1 MRQVRARDA
10 VYLYADDNESFSTA
24 LSCTTIASPDGEPV
38 DLTRDEIVTWASERV
53 AISDQFR
60 SKMVQLPRNIGLPY
74 WVPDP
79 DFTVSDHVMIHDG
92 DHDWESARE
101 VMTSV
106 VELPFDLSRPPWM
119 LHVIPNVAALPGEDR
134 VVTIVGFRFHH
145 VAFDGLTLVKLLSQ
159 MFSDDPVV
167 PTEFVGSDT
176 ASRRSLIIREIGKV
190 PVQWFRVSTAI
201 IREIVRARRREP
213 QPPARTFPAT
223 RFNRP
228 LAGRRNIDFIEFDR
242 SDVTELQSRFPGL
255 TVNDVLL
262 SVIGEA
268 VSRYLAQAGE
278 APDGSI
284 AALSPISTRKM
295 YDDSSSNQF
304 SLIVVDLH
312 IDESDL
318 GARLEQISAESNAE
332 KKRVADW
339 SKTDSKHLMNLM
351 PAPVLRRIV
360 RKNYRSMNTVRPEVP
375 FNIVVS
381 NVHTEQE
388 TANTILGL
396 SVRQAWAL
404 APLGAGATLAHTVAD
419 YRGKLIVAVT
429 VDSDVIPDLSPYRV
443 LLLESMQAHL
453 TDAARDGHVDG

>member
-10 VYLYADDNESFSTA
+10 VYLYAGDNQSFSTA
-24 LSCTTIASPDGEPV
+24 LSCTTIAGADGGP
-38 DLTRDEIVTWASERV
+38 LHLAHDEVVEWARQRV

-60 SKMVQLPRNIGLPY
+60 SKMVQLPLNVGLPY

-79 DFTVSDHVMIHDG
+79 DFSVSDHVVIHDG
-92 DHDWESARE
+92 DIDWAGAKE
-101 VMTSV
+101 VMTTA
-106 VELPFDLSRPPWM
+106 VEQPFDLSKPPWT
-119 LHVIPNVAALPGEDR
+119 LHVIPNVTGLPGEDR

-145 VAFDGLTLVKLLSQ
+145 VAFDGLTLVKLLSK

-167 PTEFVGSDT
+167 PIEFVGSDT
-176 ASRRSLIIREIGKV
+176 ASRTSLTMREIRRM
-190 PVQWFRVSTAI
+190 PAQWVRVSRALLQE
-201 IREIVRARRREP
+201 IRRNRRREP
-213 QPPARTFPAT
+213 QPPARVFPAT

-228 LAGRRNIDFIEFDR
+228 LVGRRNIDFVEFER
-242 SDVTELQSRFPGL
+242 SDVAELQSRIPGL

-268 VSRYLAQAGE
+268 LKRHLAQSGE
-278 APDGSI
+278 IPDGSI

-312 IDESDL
+312 IDQPDL
-318 GARLEQISAESNAE
+318 GARLGEISAGSKAE
-332 KKRVADW
+332 KERVAEW
-339 SKTDSKHLMNLM
+339 SKSESKHLMNLV
-351 PAPVLRRIV
+351 PAPALRRIMRV
-360 RKNYRSMNTVRPEVP
+360 NYRSMSAIKPEVP

-388 TANTILGL
+388 TASTIMGM

-419 YRGKLIVAVT
+419 YRGKLVVAVT
-429 VDSDVIPDLSPYRV
+429 VDSDVMPDLAPYRV
-443 LLLESMQAHL
+443 HLLESMATHLAH
-453 TDAARDGHVDG
+453 TSEESAG

>member
-24 LSCTTIASPDGEPV
+24 LSCTTIASPDGGPV
-38 DLTRDEIVTWASERV
+38 HLTRDEIVRWTSERV

-60 SKMVQLPRNIGLPY
+60 SKMVQLPLNIGLPY

-79 DFTVSDHVMIHDG
+79 DFSVSDHVVIHDG
-92 DHDWESARE
+92 DHDWESAKE
-101 VMTSV
+101 VMTTA

-119 LHVIPNVAALPGEDR
+119 LHVIPNVAGLPGEDR
-134 VVTIVGFRFHH
+134 AVTIVGFRFHH
-145 VAFDGLTLVKLLSQ
+145 VAFDGLTLVRLLSQ

-167 PTEFVGSDT
+167 PTEFVGPGT
-176 ASRRSLIIREIGKV
+176 ASRKALVAREISTM
-190 PVQWFRVSTAI
+190 PIQWFRMGKALIQEI
-201 IREIVRARRREP
+201 IRARQREP

-242 SDVTELQSRFPGL
+242 SDVEELQSRIPGL

-268 VSRYLAQAGE
+268 VSRYLTQSGE
-278 APDGSI
+278 TPDGSI

-304 SLIVVDLH
+304 SLVVVDLH
-312 IDESDL
+312 IDEPDL
-318 GARLEQISAESNAE
+318 GTRLEQISTDSNAE
-332 KKRVADW
+332 KKRVSDW
-339 SKTDSKHLMNLM
+339 SKTESKHLMNLM

-360 RKNYRSMNTVRPEVP
+360 RTNYQSMNTIRPEVP
-375 FNIVVS
+375 FNVVVS

-396 SVRQAWAL
+396 TVRQAWAL

-419 YRGKLIVAVT
+419 YRSKLIVAVT
-429 VDSDVIPDLSPYRV
+429 VDSDVISDLAPYRV
-443 LLLESMQAHL
+443 LLLESMDAHL
-453 TDAARDGHVDG
+453 AATASDRRSHG